1 MFQDSE
7 KQKSFARLWELRD
20 FIERE
25 RVSWIHY
32 FDWRK
37 DKLRETGSSPTTPTY
52 PDRQPGRSRANIP
65 VKLFPRM
72 GKPGRWSQA
81 GGRGAPGKVVRVTNR
96 NIAGVGLWFC
106 RLPKPIT
113 YLSTS
118 QGHWLPLALRSLT
131 QLAVALVSTIRA
143 VAPFWT
149 DGGMVKTRQHKRP
162 GPGCK
167 SWPLFTCGTHPID
180 DKKL

>member
-1 MFQDSE
+1 ME
-7 KQKSFARLWELRD
+7 KGQTSGDWFLANNSHLSRPAARK
-20 FIERE
+20 IKGQ
-25 RVSWIHY
+25 H
-32 FDWRK
+32 
-37 DKLRETGSSPTTPTY
+37 
-52 PDRQPGRSRANIP
+52 PGEALPPYGEARPLVTSRRP
-65 VKLFPRM
+65 
-72 GKPGRWSQA
+72 
-81 GGRGAPGKVVRVTNR
+81 GAPGKVVRVTNR

-131 QLAVALVSTIRA
+131 LLAVALVSTIRA

-162 GPGCK
+162 GSGCK
-167 SWPLFTCGTHPID
+167 SWPLFTCGTHPIGEQ
-180 DKKL
+180 KGVKSAPMSAISSNSMILA